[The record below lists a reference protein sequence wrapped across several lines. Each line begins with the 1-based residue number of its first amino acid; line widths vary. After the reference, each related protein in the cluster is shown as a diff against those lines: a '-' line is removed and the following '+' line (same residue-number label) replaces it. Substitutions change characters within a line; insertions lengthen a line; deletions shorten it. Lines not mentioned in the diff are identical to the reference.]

1 MVNSINSGWRCS
13 IMFNCETCELVARRD
28 EGLAPLWDSILRTP
42 YWDVAHSFNTSL
54 PGWLVLV
61 LRRHAEAVD
70 ELTEEEVQELGRLI
84 LHTSRAL
91 KEITGC
97 LKTYVMQFAEAQG
110 HPHVHFH
117 VVPRMADMPEDL
129 RSTKVFAYLG
139 VPDEERISQEE
150 MNRIARQ
157 VQAKLLAAGF

>member
-1 MVNSINSGWRCS
+1 MT
-13 IMFNCETCELVARRD
+13 NCETCELVARRD
-28 EGLAPLWDSILRTP
+28 AGFAPLWDRILRTP

-61 LRRHAEAVD
+61 LHRHAEAVD
-70 ELTEEEVQELGRLI
+70 ELNEEEARELGRLI

-117 VVPRMADMPEDL
+117 IVPRMADMPEDH

-139 VPDEERISQEE
+139 VPDEERLSQEE
-150 MNRIARQ
+150 MNRIAQQ
-157 VQAKLLAAGF
+157 VREKLLAAGFSE